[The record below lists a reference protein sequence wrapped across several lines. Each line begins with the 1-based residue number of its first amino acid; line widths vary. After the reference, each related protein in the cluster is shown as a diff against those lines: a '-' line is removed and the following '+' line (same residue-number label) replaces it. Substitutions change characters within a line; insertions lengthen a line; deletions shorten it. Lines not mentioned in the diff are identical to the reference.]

1 MTNKKEDKRLEEYKD
16 SSGLSMKHFRIGLWL
31 SRNRKRIYR
40 LFVYLLVLICL
51 FFFGYSAY
59 RAVEYFQSDSN
70 PGSDNVVFPRQ
81 TPTDLRLGQAKALKA
96 AEGYDLIAE
105 LENPNDKYIAYFTY
119 CFFQGGEEIACD
131 TSFIFP
137 REQKYLFSLDVSE
150 YDDSRALTI
159 SLKDASWQ
167 RIDLHKVPDWPV
179 FLSER
184 LAMPVSNTSL
194 KKDSAGFYQLEFSVR
209 NDSSYS
215 YVQVPLSVILFNNGQ
230 ISGVNRYFL
239 KPFNSGQEKDVRLT
253 WLAPSSNGVDS
264 VQIIPDIDIYSP
276 SSYLKASEF

>member
-16 SSGLSMKHFRIGLWL
+16 LSGLSLKHFRTGLWL

-40 LFVYLLVLICL
+40 FFVYLLVLICL

-59 RAVEYFQSDSN
+59 RAVEYFQSDS
-70 PGSDNVVFPRQ
+70 GTVSGNVVFPRQ
-81 TPTDLRLGQAKALKA
+81 TPADLRLSQAKALRA

-119 CFFQGGEEIACD
+119 CFLQGGEEIACD

-137 REQKYLFSLDVSE
+137 QEEKYLFSMDAGE
-150 YDDSRALTI
+150 YDSSRALTI
-159 SLKDASWQ
+159 SLKDTSWQ
-167 RIDLHKVPDWPV
+167 RIDLHKVPDWPA

-184 LAMPVSNTSL
+184 LAMPVSDTSL
-194 KKDSAGFYQLEFSVR
+194 KKDSAGFYQLEFSIR
-209 NDSSYS
+209 NDSAYS
-215 YVQVPLSVILFNNGQ
+215 YVQVPLSVILFDNGQ
-230 ISGVNRYFL
+230 VSGVNRYFL
-239 KPFNSGQEKDVRLT
+239 KPFSSGQDKDVHLT
-253 WLAPSSNGVDS
+253 WLAPDSISVDS
-264 VQIIPDIDIYSP
+264 VQIIPDIDIYNE